1 MLCKQITIS
10 IPENEEI
17 PEIFTSLNSKENF
30 IMIKIGC
37 ECIKQART
45 FLTNL
50 SQEEIYNK
58 IKEES
63 METIKKLDMD
73 LNIQKEMMKQIK
85 LLEKEKTDYEIQK
98 TADIYKNNE
107 EQLHNKINKLQDTIS
122 LLKDEIYQFQ
132 HNKEFII
139 QTELLKE
146 REKYDLLVNEKTK
159 QLSRLNDS
167 FEKITNKTNTTKGT
181 DGEKKFSD
189 FTKTF
194 KDFKG
199 FEIVDKTKQ
208 SGEGDFH
215 LKFDEFDILA
225 DAKNYKKTVPSSERE
240 KIKNDLIKNEHIHFA
255 WLVSL
260 NTSID
265 KFDKAPIMYEWINTN
280 KCIIYINNLL
290 EYENPTQILR
300 IAWFTCKE
308 LLKIINEDTSDITS
322 LREKQYKMNDKI
334 KNIRKT
340 IRELNTTISQFKK
353 QVDSIDF
360 ELKDLLETETN
371 ELIDSNYSLFDEWW
385 EKKIIQTSN
394 NENKL
399 VSTDMWY
406 KFRQENKDIIKKF
419 SITTDKFKQFIKSK
433 LPMCCYDIRS
443 VNGSFDIKGV
453 SWIA

>member
-1 MLCKQITIS
+1 MLCKQVTIS

-17 PEIFTSLNSKENF
+17 PEILSSFNSNENF
-30 IMIKIGC
+30 IMIKIGS

-63 METIKKLDMD
+63 IETIKKLDMD
-73 LNIQKEMMKQIK
+73 LNIQKELMKQVK

-98 TADIYKNNE
+98 TVDIYKNNE
-107 EQLHNKINKLQDTIS
+107 EQLHKKMNKLQDTIS

-132 HNKEFII
+132 HNKDYII

-146 REKYDLLVNEKTK
+146 REKYDLLINEKTK

-181 DGEKKFSD
+181 DGEKTFSD

-215 LKFDEFDILA
+215 LKFEEFDILA

-265 KFDKAPIMYEWINTN
+265 KFDKSPIMYEWINTT

-290 EYENPTQILR
+290 EYENPSQILR
-300 IAWFTCKE
+300 IVWFTCRE
-308 LLKIINEDTSDITS
+308 LLKIINEDTCDITS
-322 LREKQYKMNDKI
+322 LREKQYKMIDKI

-340 IRELNTTISQFKK
+340 IRELNTTISQLKK
-353 QVDSIDF
+353 QVDSIDY
-360 ELKDLLETETN
+360 ELKDLLETETH
-371 ELIDSNYSLFDEWW
+371 ELVDSNYSLFDEWW
-385 EKKIIQTSN
+385 EKKISQTSN
-394 NENKL
+394 HENKL

-419 SITTDKFKQFIKSK
+419 SITTDTFKQFIKSK
-433 LPMCCYDIRS
+433 LPMNCYDIRS
-443 VNGSFDIKGV
+443 TNGSFDIKGV
-453 SWIA
+453 SWIS

>member
-1 MLCKQITIS
+1 
-10 IPENEEI
+10 
-17 PEIFTSLNSKENF
+17 
-30 IMIKIGC
+30 
-37 ECIKQART
+37 
-45 FLTNL
+45 
-50 SQEEIYNK
+50 
-58 IKEES
+58 
-63 METIKKLDMD
+63 MD
-73 LNIQKEMMKQIK
+73 LNIQKEMIKQIK

-107 EQLHNKINKLQDTIS
+107 EQLNKKINKLQDTIS

-132 HNKEFII
+132 HNKDFII

-146 REKYDLLVNEKTK
+146 REKYDLLINEKTK

-181 DGEKKFSD
+181 DGEKTFSD

-215 LKFDEFDILA
+215 LKFDDFDILA

-280 KCIIYINNLL
+280 KCIVYINNLL
-290 EYENPTQILR
+290 EYEKPTQILR

-322 LREKQYKMNDKI
+322 LREKQYKMIDKI

-340 IRELNTTISQFKK
+340 IRELNTTISQLKK

-360 ELKDLLETETN
+360 ELKDLLETETH
-371 ELIDSNYSLFDEWW
+371 ELVDSNYSLFDEWW
-385 EKKIIQTSN
+385 GKKIIQTSN
-394 NENKL
+394 HENKL

-419 SITTDKFKQFIKSK
+419 SITTDTFKQFIKSK
-433 LPMCCYDIRS
+433 LPMSCYDIRS
-443 VNGSFDIKGV
+443 ANGSFDIKGV
-453 SWIA
+453 SWVDTGFSPKFLLNI